1 MVVDQPLR
9 ESLLAQ
15 ARLRL
20 RLGMPALLFVVGAVY
35 LYDAAHQQFDARAMG
50 LLSLTYFLYCAISY
64 WFSVRNDGRWDKPL
78 LATTVAGDPLMLS
91 AFLYGAGDGAI
102 VFAGFYLFTILGFG
116 FRVGIRS
123 MRWCQ
128 GIAITGFAL
137 VAMYS
142 PAWREM
148 QMVTAS
154 HVMLLIVVPL
164 YASGLIRGLRD
175 AQMAAK
181 YESEAKSKLLANVSH
196 ELRTP
201 LTGIISAA
209 QLIQAE
215 TSADELIN
223 AKARSITDM
232 AWHLDGEI
240 SQLLDLSKL
249 QIGTSN
255 DEVVAFTVDNVISN
269 VIDAVQAA
277 ATAKNLALT
286 VRIDP
291 SIGVP
296 VKGMAQS
303 LRSVLINLVGN
314 AIKFTDA
321 GRVDVSAEATETSDA
336 RYVVRFR
343 VSDTGIG
350 IPAEHLPKIFEPF
363 YQVER
368 GTNRKYGG
376 TGLGM
381 AISKEHVAR
390 LGGHIE
396 VRSTMGEGSVFWF
409 DIPLEK
415 ARIGAEPRG
424 DDAGAEVVLTKR
436 VLLADDNA
444 TNLALI
450 REMLCRDGHDVV
462 AATSGTEALSHLAN
476 DAFDLVM
483 LDYNMHDI
491 DGAQVWSIYS
501 MSRTKP
507 APTYFITA
515 DTTASTKERLLSLGA
530 AGVIYKPIT
539 FAMIRKTMRSA
550 FPGEAVPVSERKPKQ
565 AVQIQ
570 NQNRLTAIAAEYL
583 AHDALDNLRE
593 INPSDAF
600 AKRLLTDAKNDISQ
614 IAHDMSVALAE
625 GNVPA
630 VRRHGHAL
638 KGVSLNIGAP
648 RLAAF
653 GEKAMTSSF
662 EAIQGQRKDLEDSL
676 KGEVAGTIAAI
687 EGLLSDIDRARVA
700 VEAGAKNGRS

>member
-1 MVVDQPLR
+1 
-9 ESLLAQ
+9 
-15 ARLRL
+15 
-20 RLGMPALLFVVGAVY
+20 MPALLFVVGAVY

-64 WFSVRNDGRWDKPL
+64 WCSVRNDGRWDKPL

-123 MRWCQ
+123 MHWCQ

-209 QLIQAE
+209 RLIQAE

-314 AIKFTDA
+314 AIKFTDT

-350 IPAEHLPKIFEPF
+350 IPDEHLPKIFEPF

-396 VRSTMGEGSVFWF
+396 VRSTIGEGSVFWF

-415 ARIGAEPRG
+415 AHIGVEPRG

-539 FAMIRKTMRSA
+539 FAIIRKTMQSA
-550 FPGEAVPVSERKPKQ
+550 FPGEGVPVSERKPKP

-583 AHDALDNLRE
+583 AQDALDNLRE

-630 VRRHGHAL
+630 VRRQGHAL

-676 KGEVAGTIAAI
+676 KGEVAGTLAAI